1 MKTLDELRSDVDRAD
16 DAIVAALKARFEAT
30 DEIGRVKR
38 ARGLAVNVPGR
49 EEQVLSRLAESLPRE
64 DVDLIWKAIFA
75 ASKARQSR
83 RTA

>member
-1 MKTLDELRSDVDRAD
+1 MKTLDELRSEVDRAD
-16 DAIVAALKARFEAT
+16 DAIVAALAARFAAT

-38 ARGLAVNVPGR
+38 AAGLAVNVPGR
-49 EEQVLSRLAESLPRE
+49 EEQVLARLSESLPRE

-83 RTA
+83 